1 MEGHILFLAD
11 AFIDSVKQAT
21 STDRL
26 STRDILLAATVG
38 LVIALG
44 LFVWVYVRFQNRRRE
59 RGELIEGAA
68 PTKRE
73 REKVVEKSSSTP
85 GSGAGNSRGH
95 RRKRRRI
102 REHRPSNPT
111 LQQTGGLPPP
121 RPDDQLPKY

>member
-1 MEGHILFLAD
+1 MAGHILFLAD

-38 LVIALG
+38 LAIAIG

-59 RGELIEGAA
+59 RGELIEGTA

-73 REKVVEKSSSTP
+73 REKVDEKSSSP
-85 GSGAGNSRGH
+85 SGSGARTSRGH
-95 RRKRRRI
+95 RRKRHRS
-102 REHRPSNPT
+102 REHRPTNPT